1 MIWFFGLMVI
11 IQIAL
16 WIYFLMKK
24 KYGVLIIT
32 GLLGVF
38 SIWSYIDAYMKY
50 VYVDPCEGISGC
62 INETGMIFVL
72 LSLVMLLTVIISLFV
87 FILELYKVKNSKKN
101 V

>member
-50 VYVDPCEGISGC
+50 IYVDPCEGISGC

-72 LSLVMLLTVIISLFV
+72 LSLLMLLTVIISSLV
-87 FILELYKVKNSKKN
+87 FILELYKVKYSKKN